1 MDLPA
6 VQVRV
11 IREVNDLEELIA
23 ELTSP
28 SCTLEALEVEKGEG
42 VEPLA
47 FVEGGEI
54 RERFASAL
62 GASKTLKSLD
72 VAFCSDMLK
81 VDDLCTL
88 LQSNEVLKSLTV
100 CSRFAESRSVGR
112 YTSLRVMLEQ
122 NSTLKRLGITHLDGE
137 LWDLTELAGVLRSQS
152 LLEQLTLDFHDGDG
166 VLHLETIF
174 EMLGVNKNLSC
185 LELTC
190 NENMFP
196 HWPSKAVHDALYAVF
211 SRNEG
216 SDHQANETLTRLVLP
231 LVLFRTIAN
240 TLRSNQTI
248 RDLVLAENHKLVA
261 RSRPAKLRPRFDR
274 NATYPRTPAIVEL
287 LKALEQNNTLRLLDV
302 SGCSVIQEEQD
313 LYDAILNCLE
323 TKPWLH
329 LNLQDTPLSESK
341 SRFTTIQEKLQQNAK
356 FREAF
361 GTWNPQWVNSTG
373 ARVFLCG
380 SPGAGKCRSHLP
392 SVISHITFFEQ
403 ILTSKGG
410 YSVSCHGEAVLLD
423 IHFFFFLL
431 A

>member
-28 SCTLEALEVEKGEG
+28 SCTLEALKVRKGDG
-42 VEPLA
+42 VESSA
-47 FVEGGEI
+47 FFESGEI

-81 VDDLCTL
+81 VDDLCAL
-88 LQSNEVLKSLTV
+88 LQSNKVLDSLTV
-100 CSRFAESRSVGR
+100 CSRFAKSRSVAGR
-112 YTSLRVMLEQ
+112 YTSLMVMLDQ
-122 NSTLKRLGITHLDGE
+122 NSTLKRLGIAHLDGE
-137 LWDLTELAGVLRSQS
+137 HWDLTELACVLGSQS
-152 LLEQLTLDFHDGDG
+152 LLEQLSIQFHYGG
-166 VLHLETIF
+166 PLLHVEKIF
-174 EMLGVNKNLSC
+174 EMLAVNTNLRC
-185 LELTC
+185 LELTG
-190 NENMFP
+190 NEYMFFN
-196 HWPSKAVHDALYAVF
+196 DAAENALSAAF

-231 LVLFRTIAN
+231 LHLVTTIAN
-240 TLRSNQTI
+240 ILRSNQTI
-248 RDLVLAENHKLVA
+248 RELVLTEKIPGFQLVA
-261 RSRPAKLRPRFDR
+261 GSRPTGTTGVFSRYDSLYESEASESIVFLLR
-274 NATYPRTPAIVEL
+274 
-287 LKALEQNNTLRLLDV
+287 ALEKNNTLRLLDL
-302 SGCSVIQEEQD
+302 SECSVVQELQD

-329 LNLQDTPLSESK
+329 LNLQDTPLSK
-341 SRFTTIQEKLQQNAK
+341 SEFRFTTIQQKLQQNAK

-361 GTWNPQWVNSTG
+361 GNWSPQLVNSTG

-392 SVISHITFFEQ
+392 
-403 ILTSKGG
+403 
-410 YSVSCHGEAVLLD
+410 
-423 IHFFFFLL
+423 
-431 A
+431 